1 MLTVAM
7 PPTTTLLRYPT
18 PCRAQTAGA
27 VTPRTRASPIA
38 PRRPRVAVAVMSISR
53 TTPTSPRATTAPMA
67 EEHKPTAGEA
77 ATPIPATPPTPTAQ
91 TLPHHFGYVAARRRS
106 RAGTTSPQHTDAPRL

>member
-1 MLTVAM
+1 MIRP
-7 PPTTTLLRYPT
+7 PPTSALFPLRGAIPT
-18 PCRAQTAGA
+18 C
-27 VTPRTRASPIA
+27 